1 MFPPESWDVLLH
13 GDCWS
18 NNLMFRYD
26 TITGKPAQ
34 VIFIDLQLCH
44 EGDPFKDLN
53 YSLYANTTQE
63 LRQKHL
69 TSLLHLYYDKFEE
82 ICHRLNAPLPPGW
95 SWAELN
101 RRFHRAQIFGVYMG
115 AAGLPLMLQNPDE
128 VKDLEKLESPQEASA
143 DDSAEQMRHT
153 LSEMTKVN
161 IANPIM
167 EKRVKGVLEDGVML
181 GVI

>member
-95 SWAELN
+95 SWEELN